1 MTKVFPIEPTEMFG
15 VAFSDMKR
23 QPLPLLVGAAT
34 TLGTYAIARLAA
46 AHFES
51 EGLVGV
57 SIVTDLA
64 GLIVASVVALAWY
77 RASLSVARGESAELL
92 AMLPTPDLIRTQ
104 VIASFWFWAGVFLGA
119 RYLAGLLSIAVV
131 VFYGFY
137 GYVVA
142 DRRRRSGLKA
152 LGESVRLG
160 EGLRVGVFAVTA
172 LFLLLNLAPFIA
184 LGFAVNNL
192 TIGISLAG
200 FLLTATL
207 SVSAG
212 AVLYDSL
219 CKRLDEAEAT

>member
-15 VAFSDMKR
+15 IAFSDIKR
-23 QPLPLLVGAAT
+23 QPVPVLVGAVT

-46 AHFES
+46 AYFES

-57 SIVTDLA
+57 GIVTDLA
-64 GLIVASVVALAWY
+64 GLITASVVALVWY
-77 RASLSVARGESAELL
+77 RASLSISRGESAELL
-92 AMLPTPDLIRTQ
+92 AMLPTPDLVRTQ
-104 VIASFWFWAGVFLGA
+104 IIASFWFWAGVFLGA
-119 RYLAGLLSIAVV
+119 RYLAGLLSIGVV
-131 VFYGFY
+131 IFYGFY
-137 GYVVA
+137 GYIVA
-142 DRRRRSGLKA
+142 DRRQRSGLKA

-192 TIGISLAG
+192 TIGISLTG
-200 FLLTATL
+200 FVLTATL

-212 AVLYDSL
+212 AVLYNKL
-219 CKRLDEAEAT
+219 CQRLDEAEVA